1 MSAICP
7 GWNMMEGA
15 GLQSVMMITSEATIL
30 GMLPNVCHYIVKPLF
45 IVGSLTFTMFYD
57 HHVLKHINVAKS

>member
-1 MSAICP
+1 MALISI
-7 GWNMMEGA
+7 A
-15 GLQSVMMITSEATIL
+15 GIGKSEQEKKHTIHIASEAAIL

-57 HHVLKHINVAKS
+57 HHVLKHINIAKS